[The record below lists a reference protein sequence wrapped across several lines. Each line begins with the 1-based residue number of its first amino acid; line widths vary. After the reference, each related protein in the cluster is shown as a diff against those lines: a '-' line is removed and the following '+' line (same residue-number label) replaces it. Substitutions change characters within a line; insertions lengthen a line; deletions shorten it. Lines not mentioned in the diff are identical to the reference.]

1 MEPLSPQAHPH
12 RRTYAEHVP
21 RLLVSNADNEFV
33 GKLIESL
40 STKHDI
46 PINALGAEE
55 LDVEGVEL
63 VTEPGNETHVLLTMP
78 NNDEAAPAAI
88 ELIDA
93 LPGDEH
99 LLFIANNL
107 DPSHAGVIEH
117 IQATGKHW
125 TIIHPIAMMDFA
137 FAALPPQISMAGVVF
152 GISGRSQVGFVAA
165 SDIMR
170 VLATVITQPGHE
182 HKEYVCTGPEALDMP
197 TVVAQ
202 LSEVLGRELDYID
215 LDENELKTLMVQY
228 GRQDADMVERLIF
241 SQLRAW
247 RDGHADVVT
256 DSVEHITGQAPMSVR
271 EWFEAHRDDYGK
283 GAGLAQKAAAKL
295 VKARYRGK
303 VMRAD

>member
-1 MEPLSPQAHPH
+1 M
-12 RRTYAEHVP
+12 P

-40 STKHDI
+40 STKHEI
-46 PINALGAEE
+46 PINALGGAD
-55 LDVEGVEL
+55 LDFPDVEL
-63 VTEPGNETHVLLTMP
+63 VTEPGDETHVLLTMP
-78 NNDEAAPAAI
+78 NTDEAAPNAI

-107 DPSHAGVIEH
+107 DPSHAGVIDH
-117 IQATGKHW
+117 IKASGKHW

-137 FAALPPQISMAGVVF
+137 FAALPPQIAMAGVVF
-152 GISGRSQVGFVAA
+152 GISGRSKVGFVAA

-182 HKEYVCTGPEALDMP
+182 HQEYVCSGPEALDMP

-202 LSEVLGRELDYID
+202 LGSVLGRELDYID
-215 LDENELKTLMVQY
+215 LPEGELKTLMVQF
-228 GRQDADMVERLIF
+228 GGQDADMVERLIF

-247 RDGHADVVT
+247 RDGHANVVT
-256 DSVEHITGQAPMSVR
+256 GAVEQITGQAPMSVR
-271 EWFEAHRDDYGK
+271 EWFEDHRDDYGK

-295 VKARYRGK
+295 VKARYRGR
-303 VMRAD
+303 VMRSD

>member
-1 MEPLSPQAHPH
+1 MRQ
-12 RRTYAEHVP
+12 TYPERVP

-46 PINALGAEE
+46 PISALGGQD
-55 LDVEGVEL
+55 LDFPDVEL
-63 VTEPGNETHVLLTMP
+63 VTEPGNETHVLVTMP
-78 NNDEAAPAAI
+78 NTDEAAPNAI

-107 DPSHAGVIEH
+107 DPSHAGVIDH
-117 IQATGKHW
+117 IKASGKHW

-137 FAALPPQISMAGVVF
+137 FAALPPQIAMAGVVF
-152 GISGRSQVGFVAA
+152 GISGRSKVGFVAA

-182 HKEYVCTGPEALDMP
+182 HQEYVCSGPEALDMP

-202 LSEVLGRELDYID
+202 LGSVLGRELDYID
-215 LDENELKTLMVQY
+215 LPEGELKTLMVQF
-228 GRQDADMVERLIF
+228 GGQDADMVERLIF

-247 RDGHADVVT
+247 RDGHANVVT
-256 DSVEHITGQAPMSVR
+256 GAVEQITGQAPMSVR
-271 EWFEAHRDDYGK
+271 EWFEDHRDDYGK

-295 VKARYRGK
+295 VKARYRGR
-303 VMRAD
+303 VMRSD